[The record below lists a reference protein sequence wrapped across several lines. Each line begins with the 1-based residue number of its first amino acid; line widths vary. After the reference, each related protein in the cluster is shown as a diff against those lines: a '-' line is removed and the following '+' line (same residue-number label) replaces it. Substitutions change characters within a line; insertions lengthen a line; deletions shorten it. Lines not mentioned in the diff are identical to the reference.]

1 MKNFKDRDFLIENPD
16 LIVLDVRYSM
26 SDAEY
31 GKKSYAASHYK
42 GAHFLDMDQDLADVV
57 GTHGGRHPLPD
68 MKLFEEKLRS
78 IGLENHSRVLIYD
91 DGDNSSAGRLWW
103 MLKYYGLSQVYVLQ
117 GGFKMLLPEDL
128 TSDSSE
134 TKRGNITLTAHPDM
148 TAPIEEIT
156 DYAKNGSVSGKL
168 LIDSRSKERYQG
180 LVEPVDHKKGHIPH
194 ALNIFFKDH
203 FKEDQTFDLEKAK
216 KNFHEIL
223 HVDDVIFHCGSGV
236 TACTNIMALDELGKK
251 SRLYVGSFSDYISYE
266 DNVVE
271 RDV

>member
-42 GAHFLDMDQDLADVV
+42 GAHFLDMDQDLADVA

-103 MLKYYGLSQVYVLQ
+103 MLK
-117 GGFKMLLPEDL
+117 
-128 TSDSSE
+128 
-134 TKRGNITLTAHPDM
+134 
-148 TAPIEEIT
+148 
-156 DYAKNGSVSGKL
+156 
-168 LIDSRSKERYQG
+168 
-180 LVEPVDHKKGHIPH
+180 
-194 ALNIFFKDH
+194 
-203 FKEDQTFDLEKAK
+203 
-216 KNFHEIL
+216 
-223 HVDDVIFHCGSGV
+223 
-236 TACTNIMALDELGKK
+236 
-251 SRLYVGSFSDYISYE
+251 
-266 DNVVE
+266 
-271 RDV
+271 